1 MEDQDDIEV
10 PRTPTN
16 KRRRSSDDDT
26 EGDRAATGR
35 PARKGRR
42 TSKEKDYIGVAGG
55 FS

>member
-1 MEDQDDIEV
+1 MEDQDDIQV

-26 EGDRAATGR
+26 EGY
-35 PARKGRR
+35 PAKKGRR